1 MNPKSHTLFHFT
13 KSSEVLKLILKNG
26 FWPRYCAEDV
36 NWLGYK
42 DFDYIAYPMVCFCD
56 IPLSRTDEHVQFY
69 GEFGI
74 GLTKEWAVTNKITP
88 IQYIS
93 TNSLIPQTF
102 RDIVD
107 HNYKLGEEDKAK
119 GKELVRYL
127 LAHSKPTEGNMVIG
141 GKVVSKEFYQESEW
155 RYVPKNENVL
165 DFLKKEIFESSD
177 DLERHNELTK
187 ENCSITFTPKD
198 VKYIFVK
205 NDSDIPDM
213 VNFIQ
218 NELDHFPS
226 IELKVLVSRVTSLE
240 SISRDL

>member
-1 MNPKSHTLFHFT
+1 M
-13 KSSEVLKLILKNG
+13 KNG

-74 GLTKEWAVTNKITP
+74 GLTKEWAVANKITP
-88 IQYIS
+88 IQYVS
-93 TNSLIPQTF
+93 TSSHIPQTF

-107 HNYKLGEEDKAK
+107 QNYKLGEEDKAK
-119 GKELVRYL
+119 SKELVRYL

-141 GKVVSKEFYQESEW
+141 DKVVSKEFYQESEW

-165 DFLKKEIFESSD
+165 DYLNKTIFESSD
-177 DLERHNELTK
+177 ELEIHNERTK
-187 ENCSITFTPKD
+187 KNCSITFTPKD
-198 VKYIFVK
+198 VKYIFVR

-240 SISRDL
+240 SITRDL

>member
-13 KSSEVLKLILKNG
+13 KNSEVLKLIIKDG
-26 FWPRYCAEDV
+26 FWPRYCIEDV

-56 IPLSRTDEHVQFY
+56 IPLSRIDEHVQFY
-69 GEFGI
+69 GGFGI
-74 GLTKEWAVTNKITP
+74 GLTKEWAVANKTTP
-88 IQYIS
+88 IQYVS
-93 TNSLIPQTF
+93 TNSLIPKTY

-107 HNYKLGEEDKAK
+107 HNHKFGDEDKDK
-119 GKELVRYL
+119 GKQLVRYL

-141 GKVVSKEFYQESEW
+141 GKVVTKEFYQESEW
-155 RYVPKNENVL
+155 RYVPQNEAIPDYLVKNE
-165 DFLKKEIFESSD
+165 FENFD
-177 DLERHNELTK
+177 TLAKHNALAK

-198 VKYIFVK
+198 IKYIFVK
-205 NDSDIPDM
+205 NDSDIPDI

-226 IELKVLVSRVTSLE
+226 VDLKVLVSRVTSLE
-240 SISRDL
+240 SITRVL

>member
-1 MNPKSHTLFHFT
+1 M
-13 KSSEVLKLILKNG
+13 KNG

-42 DFDYIAYPMVCFCD
+42 EFDYIAYPMVCFCD

-74 GLTKEWAVTNKITP
+74 GLTKEWAIANKITP
-88 IQYIS
+88 IQYVSI
-93 TNSLIPQTF
+93 NSHIPQTF

-107 HNYKLGEEDKAK
+107 QNYNLDKESKEK
-119 GKELVRYL
+119 GKQLVRYL

-155 RYVPKNENVL
+155 RHVPKNESVSDYLNKEEFKAL
-165 DFLKKEIFESSD
+165 DKLES
-177 DLERHNELTK
+177 HNELTK

-218 NELDHFPS
+218 NDLDHFPS

-240 SISRDL
+240 SITRDL